1 MTYFASFVV
10 STSAG
15 SPKVLR
21 PQSLLVSVTE
31 PRQAGWE

>member
-1 MTYFASFVV
+1 MAYLASFVV

-21 PQSLLVSVTE
+21 PQSLLVPATE
-31 PRQAGWE
+31 TREAGWE